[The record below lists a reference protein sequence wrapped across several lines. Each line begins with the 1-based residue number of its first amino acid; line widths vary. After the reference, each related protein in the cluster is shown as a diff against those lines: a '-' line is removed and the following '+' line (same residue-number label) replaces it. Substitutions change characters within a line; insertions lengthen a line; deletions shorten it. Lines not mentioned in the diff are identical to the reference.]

1 MYNRFCVIGI
11 EASGLEKKLVISF
24 NKDVD
29 ENSVGLDTIKLS
41 SIDGEAV
48 HFEWIVKENR
58 IFLCLDSW
66 PDPANEYLLSIDAAL
81 SDISGTNLQSIFR
94 KKITFPEEIT
104 SIVTIKSP
112 YNFEKIDTLSFEI
125 TDSESIGSYYGE
137 IASDNRF
144 YNLVFDGLIFTG
156 IFNPVIPDM
165 KPGQYYARFRCQKGS
180 AYGKWSRI
188 ISFIYKNIC
197 DDDTLKPDGPCSD
210 GEMPGAWDNLFGSE
224 ITESEHNPS
233 QIVEVE
239 DELIVLTAPESGETP
254 INFVFEF
261 DRALEPLS
269 GEVIIIK
276 REF

>member
-165 KPGQYYARFRCQKGS
+165 KPGQYYARFRCQNGS

-188 ISFIYKNIC
+188 ISFIYKNVC
-197 DDDTLKPDGPCSD
+197 DDDTLKPDGPCADS
-210 GEMPGAWDNLFGSE
+210 ETPGAWDNLFGSE

-233 QIVEVE
+233 QTVEVE
-239 DELIVLTAPESGETP
+239 DELIILNAPESGETP
-254 INFVFEF
+254 LNFVFEF
-261 DRALEPLS
+261 DRALEPVS

>member
-58 IFLCLDSW
+58 TILCLDSW

-165 KPGQYYARFRCQKGS
+165 KPGQYYARFRCQNGS

-188 ISFIYKNIC
+188 ISFIYKNVC
-197 DDDTLKPDGPCSD
+197 DDDTPKADGPCADS
-210 GEMPGAWDNLFGSE
+210 ETPGAWDNLFGSE

-233 QIVEVE
+233 QTVEVE

-254 INFVFEF
+254 LNFVFEF
-261 DRALEPLS
+261 DRALEPVS

>member
-1 MYNRFCVIGI
+1 MYNRFCVLGI
-11 EASGLEKKLVISF
+11 EASVLKKSLVISF

-48 HFEWIVKENR
+48 HFEWSVKENR
-58 IFLCLDSW
+58 TILCLDSW

-188 ISFIYKNIC
+188 ISFIYKNVC
-197 DDDTLKPDGPCSD
+197 DDDMLKPDGPCADS
-210 GEMPGAWDNLFGSE
+210 EMPGAWHNSFGSDT
-224 ITESEHNPS
+224 TESGHNPS
-233 QIVEVE
+233 QEVEVE
-239 DELIVLTAPESGETP
+239 DELVVLTAPESGATP
-254 INFVFEF
+254 VNFVFEF
-261 DRALEPLS
+261 DREIAPGS
-269 GEVIIIK
+269 GEVIVIK
-276 REF
+276 RGF

>member
-58 IFLCLDSW
+58 TILCLDSW

-94 KKITFPEEIT
+94 KKISFPEEIT
-104 SIVTIKSP
+104 SVVTIKSP

-125 TDSESIGSYYGE
+125 SDSENIGSYYAE

-144 YNLVFDGLIFTG
+144 YNLVFEGEIFTG
-156 IFNPVIPDM
+156 VFNPVIPDM
-165 KPGQYYARFRCQKGS
+165 SPGQYYARFRCQKGS

-197 DDDTLKPDGPCSD
+197 DDDAPKPDGPCADS
-210 GEMPGAWDNLFGSE
+210 EIPGAWDNLFGSE
-224 ITESEHNPS
+224 ITESGHNPS
-233 QIVEVE
+233 HAVEVE
-239 DELIVLTAPESGETP
+239 DELRVLTAPESGETP
-254 INFVFEF
+254 ISFVFEF
-261 DRALEPLS
+261 DRALAPES